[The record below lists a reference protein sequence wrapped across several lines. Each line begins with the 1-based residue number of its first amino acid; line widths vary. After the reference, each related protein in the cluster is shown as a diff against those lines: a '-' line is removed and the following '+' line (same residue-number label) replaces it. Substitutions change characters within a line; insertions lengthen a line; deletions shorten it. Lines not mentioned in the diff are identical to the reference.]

1 MRPRRWTRSHASD
14 EDLLLLDEGELTRRR
29 LARVRRHLRDC
40 PACAERRRTLQ
51 QGLADLVRACRETPR
66 PAPDAAAARAS
77 SPWWNPASRR
87 ERRGARLTR
96 REEGAYWAYATDEQR
111 RQAGCI
117 AARMQ
122 RRPPPRAARLL
133 AQLQEDRGRPGK
145 WAGRRRPALAAAGL
159 VVAAGLA
166 TLIVQ
171 HADDRAADVRGGG
184 PAATAPGPALPRP
197 DLTPGAVRAVSAD
210 EICRSGRTTAAPAVA
225 ASIARR
231 VFEDYGADYR
241 RADEYELD
249 FLITPELGGAADA
262 RNLWPQPYGS
272 TRWNAH
278 VKDELEQLFR
288 RLVCE
293 GALDLSTAQREIAT
307 DWIAAYRRYFKTPHP
322 RRDG

>member
-66 PAPDAAAARAS
+66 PAPDAAAARA
-77 SPWWNPASRR
+77 
-87 ERRGARLTR
+87 
-96 REEGAYWAYATDEQR
+96 
-111 RQAGCI
+111 
-117 AARMQ
+117 
-122 RRPPPRAARLL
+122 RLL
-133 AQLQEDRGRPGK
+133 AQLQEDRGRPGR
-145 WAGRRRPALAAAGL
+145 WAGSRLVRRRPALAAAGL

-171 HADDRAADVRGGG
+171 HADDRAADVRAGGG
-184 PAATAPGPALPRP
+184 PAAPAPGPALPRP

-210 EICRSGRTTAAPAVA
+210 EICRSGRPAGSPPVA

-307 DWIAAYRRYFKTPHP
+307 DWIAAYRRYFETPHP

>member
-1 MRPRRWTRSHASD
+1 MRPRRWIRSHASD
-14 EDLLLLDEGELTRRR
+14 EDLLLLGEGELTRRR

-40 PACAERRRTLQ
+40 PACAERRRTLR

-66 PAPDAAAARAS
+66 PAPDATAAR
-77 SPWWNPASRR
+77 
-87 ERRGARLTR
+87 
-96 REEGAYWAYATDEQR
+96 
-111 RQAGCI
+111 
-117 AARMQ
+117 
-122 RRPPPRAARLL
+122 ARLL
-133 AQLQEDRGRPGK
+133 AQLRED
-145 WAGRRRPALAAAGL
+145 RRRPGWWAGGRRGALAAAGL

-166 TLIVQ
+166 TLTVQ
-171 HADDRAADVRGGG
+171 RADDRAAGIRAGGD
-184 PAATAPGPALPRP
+184 PAAPAPGPALPRP
-197 DLTPGAVRAVSAD
+197 DLTPGAVRTVSAD
-210 EICRSGRTTAAPAVA
+210 EICRSGQAAGAPAVA

-307 DWIAAYRRYFKTPHP
+307 DWIAAYRRYFETSRP